1 MPLLLLPS
9 FFTMAISQALLPV
22 VSREYAHKNLESVKR
37 KIKQA
42 IKVSLALGIPVT
54 ILFILFPEFFLQLI
68 YHTTEGATY
77 MRILAPIC
85 LFQYIQA
92 PLSSALDAMGKSKDA
107 MIASTLGM
115 IIRTSLLFILSL
127 LKIGLLGLIIAI
139 GVNVLVVTF
148 HNIKKVRKALL

>member
-1 MPLLLLPS
+1 
-9 FFTMAISQALLPV
+9 
-22 VSREYAHKNLESVKR
+22 
-37 KIKQA
+37 
-42 IKVSLALGIPVT
+42 
-54 ILFILFPEFFLQLI
+54 
-68 YHTTEGATY
+68 
-77 MRILAPIC
+77 
-85 LFQYIQA
+85 
-92 PLSSALDAMGKSKDA
+92 MGKSKDA